1 MSQWKSSMTR
11 EEKDER
17 EERGRGR
24 KGDLEKSLFFLFFN
38 IYLFNWLRWVL
49 VAARGSFAVV
59 H

>member
-1 MSQWKSSMTR
+1 MTR